1 MRHTGS
7 MTAAGVLVVED
18 DAFTLS
24 TLCAALRQHGVVVV
38 GEASSAAQAIL
49 LAKELQPSA
58 ALIDLDLGK
67 GPTGIDL
74 AHALRETIAHLGI
87 IFLTSYDD
95 PRLLRGNLPPIPEGS
110 EYLVKKNVSEIN
122 LVTDAIIAAI
132 ASGEKISKGLRAV
145 SSALPPEFK
154 QFSNIQIETLRLVSE
169 GLTNAE
175 IAQTRF
181 ISEKSVE
188 QTISRIAKILAL
200 PNEAP
205 RNQRVHMARIFFRL
219 TGATPSE

>member
-1 MRHTGS
+1 MST
-7 MTAAGVLVVED
+7 AGVLVVED

-49 LAKELQPSA
+49 LAKELRPSA

-132 ASGEKISKGLRAV
+132 ASG
-145 SSALPPEFK
+145 ALGVLWLK
-154 QFSNIQIETLRLVSE
+154 
-169 GLTNAE
+169 
-175 IAQTRF
+175 RF
-181 ISEKSVE
+181 PAS
-188 QTISRIAKILAL
+188 Q
-200 PNEAP
+200 
-205 RNQRVHMARIFFRL
+205 
-219 TGATPSE
+219 